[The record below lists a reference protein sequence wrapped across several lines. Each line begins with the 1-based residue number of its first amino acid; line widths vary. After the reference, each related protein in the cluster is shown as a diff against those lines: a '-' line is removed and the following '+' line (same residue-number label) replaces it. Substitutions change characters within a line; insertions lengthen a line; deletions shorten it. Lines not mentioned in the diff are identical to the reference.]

1 MASHPKNERREPNAA
16 SSESPTP
23 PAAVGRSVAPKAP
36 GTPLIG
42 APFFAR
48 LGRVA
53 RWTVG
58 AAVVVVTSG
67 FVALGAKRYMHESPR
82 FSIADVTV
90 TGNVRLSE
98 DAVLSLGDVSR
109 GANIFSLDTDQ
120 AREKIETDPWISSAV
135 VTRKLPGSIMIS
147 VEEHEA
153 RALVALDG
161 QLFLASSSG
170 VVFKQV
176 GDTDPMDLP
185 VVTGIGAKDIATD
198 REGAQKRIGAA
209 LDLLAEIEALGF
221 GKRYPVQEI
230 NLMPDG
236 TQSVLLGQNGI
247 ALHLGVPPY
256 RGKLEQAERV
266 FAELSQRKTEP
277 SIVFLDNESSP
288 ERVVIRM
295 R

>member
-1 MASHPKNERREPNAA
+1 MASHPKNERREPSPA
-16 SSESPTP
+16 SSESPSP
-23 PAAVGRSVAPKAP
+23 PPVIGRSVAPK
-36 GTPLIG
+36 G
-42 APFFAR
+42 AGVPSIRGPFFSK

-53 RWTVG
+53 KWTLG
-58 AAVVVVTSG
+58 AAVVVATSA
-67 FVALGAKRYMHESPR
+67 FVALGAKRYMLESPR

-90 TGNVRLSE
+90 TGNVRLTE
-98 DAVLSLGDVSR
+98 DAVLSLGEVSR
-109 GANIFSLDTDQ
+109 GLNIFSLDTEE
-120 AREKIETDPWISSAV
+120 ARAKIETDPWISSAV

-176 GDTDPMDLP
+176 GDNDPMDLP
-185 VVTGIGAKDIATD
+185 VVTGIAAKDIATD
-198 REGAQKRIGAA
+198 REGAQKRIGSAI
-209 LDLLAEIEALGF
+209 DLLAEIEAQGF